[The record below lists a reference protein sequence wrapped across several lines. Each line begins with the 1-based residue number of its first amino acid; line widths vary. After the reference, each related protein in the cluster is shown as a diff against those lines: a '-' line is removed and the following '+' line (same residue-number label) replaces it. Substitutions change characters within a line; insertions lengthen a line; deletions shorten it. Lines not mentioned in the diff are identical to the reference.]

1 VPDPDSRAAR
11 RRERSLVAVLTA
23 VQCTNVLDFVIMMPL
38 GPQLM
43 RGFGV
48 GPREFALVVSSY
60 TFSAAAAG
68 FASAFLMDRFDRK
81 RALLAAYGG
90 FTVATLA
97 CALAPGYLA
106 LAGARVLAGLF
117 GGVLGALVFA
127 VVADA
132 VPYARRGAA
141 TGVVMSSFSVASVL
155 GIPAGMALAN
165 AADWHA
171 PFFALALVSA
181 LVWGAALALLPPLR
195 GHLARAAVALDGRDE
210 RRRQGPVAT
219 LRRVFA
225 AGAHRRAFALIAML
239 MVAGFS
245 VVPFL
250 SPYMVRNVGLT
261 ERQLPYIYLA
271 GGLATA
277 VSSTVVGRLAD
288 RFGKPRVFTLAAF
301 ASAPALVLLT
311 TLPPVSLPVALLVT
325 TLFMVLV
332 NARLVPAFA
341 MITASA
347 EPGERGQF
355 LSVNSAVQQL
365 ASGAAAFL
373 GGLVV
378 TEGAGGALRHYE
390 LVGAVAVAA
399 TLLSVPLA
407 RRLRPAAGEARPG
420 DGVRAEGAAPGTP
433 EAEGAPGGT
442 TVPAA
447 VR

>member
-1 VPDPDSRAAR
+1 MSGPVPS
-11 RRERSLVAVLTA
+11 RERSLIAVLTA
-23 VQCTNVLDFVIMMPL
+23 VQFTNVLDFVIMMPL

-43 RGFGV
+43 RSFAV
-48 GPREFALVVSSY
+48 GPREFSLVVSSY
-60 TFSAAAAG
+60 TFSAAASG

-81 RALLAAYGG
+81 RAMLAVYGG
-90 FTVATLA
+90 FVLATLA
-97 CALAPGYLA
+97 CGLAPGYLA

-141 TGVVMSSFSVASVL
+141 TGAVMSAFSVASVL
-155 GIPAGMALAN
+155 GVPAGMALAN
-165 AADWHA
+165 VYDWHA
-171 PFFALALVSA
+171 PFFALAAVSA
-181 LVWGAALALLPPLR
+181 LIWGAALAFLPPLR
-195 GHLARAAVALDGRDE
+195 THLAGGAGPHAVRAPRH
-210 RRRQGPVAT
+210 GPVAT

-225 AGAHRRAFALIAML
+225 VSAHRRAFALIAVLML
-239 MVAGFS
+239 AGFS

-261 ERQLPYIYLA
+261 ERQLPYMYLA

-277 VSSTVVGRLAD
+277 VSSNLVGRLAD
-288 RFGKPRVFTLAAF
+288 RFGKPRVFTIAAL

-311 TLPPVSLPVALLVT
+311 VLPRVSLAVALLVT

-347 EPGERGQF
+347 APAERGQF

-365 ASGAAAFL
+365 AAGAAAFL
-373 GGLVV
+373 AGFVV
-378 TEGAGGALRHYE
+378 TEGAGGVLRHYG
-390 LVGAVAVAA
+390 LVGAGAAVA
-399 TLLSVPLA
+399 TLASVLVA
-407 RRLRPAAGEARPG
+407 RRLHPSPESAEAIAAA
-420 DGVRAEGAAPGTP
+420 GAAPVSPG
-433 EAEGAPGGT
+433 AVAAPGGT
-442 TVPAA
+442 VVPDAA
-447 VR
+447 